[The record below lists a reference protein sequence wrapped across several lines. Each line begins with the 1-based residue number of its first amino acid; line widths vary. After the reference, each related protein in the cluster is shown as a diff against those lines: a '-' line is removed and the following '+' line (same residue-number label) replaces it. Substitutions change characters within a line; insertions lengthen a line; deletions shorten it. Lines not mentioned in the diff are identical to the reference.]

1 METEVPSSTGS
12 RWSRVASSLPVRN
25 VQDLAACPEEMTAQN
40 LERYI
45 RPDIGVLVEKSSEVP
60 VIDLGKLFNPRF
72 VEEEAARLRFACE
85 DWGFF
90 QLVNHGI
97 ADEIITNI
105 RSDIQSFFQLPLE
118 VKCAYAQVPGSLQG
132 YGQSFV
138 VSEGQKLDWCDRF
151 SIIAQPPQARDMKYW
166 PTQPRTFRKSINDYS
181 SELMKIIGSVVHF
194 IAKALN
200 IDLKLMD
207 DKYVSQVLRMNYYPP
222 CMTMAEKVL
231 GLSPHS
237 DASFLTILL
246 EINSVEGLQIKRHNA
261 WITVKPN
268 PKALLVNVGDFL
280 EIMSNGKYKSVEH
293 RVTINANQE
302 RLTISAF
309 HFPSLDGVV
318 APMTTITEERI
329 LYKTMGV
336 EEYLKIFMSN
346 KLEGKSALDHAKLS

>member
-1 METEVPSSTGS
+1 METEAAPSSSGS

-25 VQDLAACPEEMTAQN
+25 VQDLAACPEELTAKT

-45 RPDIGVLVEKSSEVP
+45 RPDIQNHEVLVEKSSEVP
-60 VIDLGKLFNPRF
+60 VIDLDKLFNPCF
-72 VEEEAARLRFACE
+72 VEEEVARLRFACE

-97 ADEIITNI
+97 PDEIITNI
-105 RSDIQSFFQLPLE
+105 RSDIQSFFQLPLK

-138 VSEGQKLDWCDRF
+138 ASEGQKLDWCDRF
-151 SIIAQPPQARDMKYW
+151 AIIAQPPQVRDMKYW
-166 PTQPRTFRKSINDYS
+166 PTQPHTFRKSINDYS
-181 SELMKIIGSVVHF
+181 SELMKIVGSVVHF
-194 IAKALN
+194 IAKTLN

-222 CMTMAEKVL
+222 CMTMAEKIV
-231 GLSPHS
+231 
-237 DASFLTILL
+237 
-246 EINSVEGLQIKRHNA
+246 
-261 WITVKPN
+261 
-268 PKALLVNVGDFL
+268 
-280 EIMSNGKYKSVEH
+280 SNGNYKSVEH

-309 HFPSLDGVV
+309 HIPSLDGVV
-318 APMTTITEERI
+318 APVTSIAEERI

-346 KLEGKSALDHAKLS
+346 KLEGKRALDHAKLS